1 MTALLVLGAIALAAI
16 ALLPREPRALLL
28 RSRRRRDARLAL
40 PGFVEALGAGLG
52 AGLSLEL
59 ALAEVA
65 PTLPAPLDG
74 CARRAAASLR
84 LGRRLEPALA
94 EFDAV
99 VPAQDL
105 AALGIVLGAFHRA
118 GGPVRRRLD
127 RVAALLRGR
136 LALEDEQHA
145 LTAQGR
151 VSAVV
156 LVGLVP
162 LGALLFAT
170 LMPSYAALLLER
182 GHGLL
187 AIAVVLEAVAIVWL
201 ARIVRTPPAAADLAM
216 LLDAV
221 VVGLDAG
228 LTFERSLRSL
238 IERSAGVGRLREAR
252 LLAADLA
259 LGVRRD
265 RAFGAFAARGGPEAR
280 VAAIVSAATRLGAPL
295 AELLVL
301 QADSLRDAERRRAEA
316 RARRLPVLMMFPLTF
331 CVLPAL
337 LIVFLGPPLL
347 SILR

>member
-1 MTALLVLGAIALAAI
+1 MILVLAAIALAAI
-16 ALLPREPRALLL
+16 ALLPYDPLRMLRA
-28 RSRRRRDARLAL
+28 RGEQRRDARLAL
-40 PGFVEALGAGLG
+40 PGFVEALGAALG

-59 ALAEVA
+59 ALSEIA
-65 PTLPAPLDG
+65 PTLPPPLDAS
-74 CARRAAASLR
+74 ARRASAALR
-84 LGRRLEPALA
+84 LGGRLDPALA
-94 EFDAV
+94 EFDRA

-105 AALGIVLGAFHRA
+105 AALRVVLGAFHRA

-136 LALEDEQHA
+136 LALEDEQRA

-162 LGALLFAT
+162 LGAVLFAT
-170 LMPSYAALLLER
+170 LMPSYAAVLLDRGRGLLL
-182 GHGLL
+182 
-187 AIAVVLEAVAIVWL
+187 AAVVLEVIAVSWL
-201 ARIVRTPPAAADLAM
+201 ARIVGMRPAAPDLAA

-228 LTFERSLRSL
+228 LSFEQSLQAL
-238 IERSAGVGRLREAR
+238 IARKADVGRLRDAR

-265 RAFGAFAARGGPEAR
+265 RAFGTFARRGGAEAR
-280 VAAIVSAATRLGAPL
+280 VAAIVGAATRLGAPL

-301 QADSLRDAERRRAEA
+301 QADSLREAERRRAEA

-347 SILR
+347 SLLR

>member
-1 MTALLVLGAIALAAI
+1 MILLLAAVALAAI
-16 ALLPREPRALLL
+16 ALAPTDPRKWLR
-28 RSRRRRDARLAL
+28 RSRERREARLAL

-52 AGLSLEL
+52 AGLSLEF

-65 PTLPAPLDG
+65 PTLVPPLDA

-84 LGRRLEPALA
+84 LGGRLGPALA
-94 EFDAV
+94 EFDGAV
-99 VPAQDL
+99 PRQDL
-105 AALGIVLGAFHRA
+105 AALRIVLGAFHRA

-136 LALEDEQHA
+136 LALEDEQRA

-151 VSAVV
+151 VSAAV
-156 LVGLVP
+156 LIGLVP
-162 LGALLFAT
+162 LGAALFAT
-170 LMPSYAALLLER
+170 LMPSYAAVLLDRGRGLLL
-182 GHGLL
+182 
-187 AIAVVLEAVAIVWL
+187 VAVALEVAATAWL
-201 ARIVRTPPAAADLAM
+201 LRIVRTAPAAADLAS

-228 LTFERSLRSL
+228 LSFEQSLRAL
-238 IERSAGVGRLREAR
+238 IERKADVGRLRDAR
-252 LLAADLA
+252 LLAADLS

-265 RAFGAFAARGGPEAR
+265 RAFAAFAARGGPEAR

-301 QADSLRDAERRRAEA
+301 QADALREAERRRAEG

-347 SILR
+347 SLLR

>member
-1 MTALLVLGAIALAAI
+1 MILLLAAVALAVVAV
-16 ALLPREPRALLL
+16 LPAEPFAFIRRA
-28 RSRRRRDARLAL
+28 RQRRDARLAL

-59 ALAEVA
+59 ALSEVA
-65 PTLPAPLDG
+65 PTLAPPLDT
-74 CARRAAASLR
+74 CARRASASLR
-84 LGRRLEPALA
+84 LGGRLEQALV
-94 EFDAV
+94 EFDSAV
-99 VPAQDL
+99 PVQDL
-105 AALGIVLGAFHRA
+105 AALRIVLGAFHRA

-127 RVAALLRGR
+127 RVAAMLRGR
-136 LALEDEQHA
+136 LALEDEQRA

-151 VSAVV
+151 VSATV
-156 LVGLVP
+156 LIALAP
-162 LGALLFAT
+162 LGAILFAT
-170 LMPSYAALLLER
+170 LMPSYAANLLDRGRGLLL
-182 GHGLL
+182 L
-187 AIAVVLEAVAIVWL
+187 AVALEGVATIWL
-201 ARIVRTPPAAADLAM
+201 LRIVRTAPAAADLAA

-228 LTFERSLRSL
+228 LSFEQALRAL
-238 IERSAGVGRLREAR
+238 IDRKAEVGRLRDAR
-252 LLAADLA
+252 ALAADLA
-259 LGVRRD
+259 LGVHRD

-301 QADSLRDAERRRAEA
+301 QADALREAERRRAEG

-347 SILR
+347 SFAR